1 MKNEYGIELTAEL
14 NEELE
19 AMKDIVKDVLTSEEK
34 KEFYHELEDM
44 FTPEELQQ
52 IREEFENLFREY
64 NEFVKPTIIDTYS
77 KLSHKNDNY
86 LNPKFQKKFAQKI
99 QHLEREALEFFQT
112 ELNNIR
118 LAISYAK
125 EDQQWKRV
133 IDLSENLRKFLT
145 IRTYWQ
151 ELEQIQKD
159 ALEAAKKA
167 ENRLAQAHILNQ
179 LGEIDRLRG
188 RAREGIS
195 KCEESIII
203 FQSLNDEYGEA
214 KALYTLGYLN
224 RSLGE
229 FEKSANAFE
238 EALNIFRIVEK
249 SENIDIEE
257 EIADSLDG
265 LGQIYT
271 RQGKLEQAKEALL
284 ESLNIKKSLENQF
297 STSKTYNNLGKV
309 YIEFYNQQKQLKYLE
324 EAKKLFES
332 SLEIKRE
339 LGDRQGQGASFNEL
353 GKVHRLMG
361 KYEKALDYYNRS
373 LNIKSQVSAGE
384 SPITD
389 RHGEGLTYMEIGLL
403 YEERGDDEK
412 TRNYFQLALDHLNN
426 YSPEF
431 KEIAKKIQETDE

>member
-1 MKNEYGIELTAEL
+1 L
-14 NEELE
+14 NL
-19 AMKDIVKDVLTSEEK
+19 
-34 KEFYHELEDM
+34 
-44 FTPEELQQ
+44 
-52 IREEFENLFREY
+52 
-64 NEFVKPTIIDTYS
+64 
-77 KLSHKNDNY
+77 
-86 LNPKFQKKFAQKI
+86 
-99 QHLEREALEFFQT
+99 
-112 ELNNIR
+112 
-118 LAISYAK
+118 
-125 EDQQWKRV
+125 
-133 IDLSENLRKFLT
+133 
-145 IRTYWQ
+145 
-151 ELEQIQKD
+151 
-159 ALEAAKKA
+159 
-167 ENRLAQAHILNQ
+167 
-179 LGEIDRLRG
+179 
-188 RAREGIS
+188 
-195 KCEESIII
+195 
-203 FQSLNDEYGEA
+203 
-214 KALYTLGYLN
+214 
-224 RSLGE
+224 
-229 FEKSANAFE
+229 
-238 EALNIFRIVEK
+238 FRIVEK
-249 SENIDIEE
+249 SENIDVEE

-309 YIEFYNQQKQLKYLE
+309 YIELYNQQKQLKYLE

-361 KYEKALDYYNRS
+361 KYDKALDYYNRS

>member
-1 MKNEYGIELTAEL
+1 MKNNSGIELTAEL

-19 AMKDIVKDVLTSEEK
+19 AMRYMVKDVLNSDEK
-34 KEFYHELEDM
+34 EEFYRELENM
-44 FTPEELQQ
+44 FTPEELKE
-52 IREEFENLFREY
+52 IREEFENLFRDY
-64 NEFVKPTIIDTYS
+64 NEFIKPSIIGTYS
-77 KLSHKNDNY
+77 ELSRKHDNY
-86 LNPKFQKKFAQKI
+86 LNPKFQKKFAKTTQNVEK
-99 QHLEREALEFFQT
+99 QALDFFQM

-118 LAISYAK
+118 SAINCAG
-125 EDQQWKRV
+125 EEQQWEQV
-133 IDLSENLRKFLT
+133 IELSENLQRFLN

-151 ELEQIQKD
+151 ELEEIQKD
-159 ALEAAKKA
+159 ALESAKKA

-188 RAREGIS
+188 RATEGIS

-229 FEKSANAFE
+229 FEKSAKAFE
-238 EALNIFRIVEK
+238 EALNLFRIVK
-249 SENIDIEE
+249 KNENVDVEE
-257 EIADSLDG
+257 ERANSLDG
-265 LGQIYT
+265 LGQVYI

-284 ESLNIKKSLENQF
+284 ESLNIKKSLEDKF

-309 YIEFYNQQKQLKYLE
+309 YIELYNQQRQSKYLE

-339 LGDRQGQGASFNEL
+339 LGDRQGQGTSFNEL
-353 GKVHRLMG
+353 GKVHRLIG
-361 KYEKALDYYNRS
+361 EYEIALDYYNES
-373 LNIKSQVSAGE
+373 IEIKSKVSAAEGGN
-384 SPITD
+384 PD
-389 RHGEGLTYMEIGLL
+389 NHGQGLTYMEMGLL
-403 YEERGDDEK
+403 YEEIGEEEK